1 MEPGPEVA
9 ILCATY
15 GYTPGQVA
23 GLTPAQTQ
31 YLLACVPEVELR
43 RVYPIVSLEAT
54 IRNALGG
61 KQTKKGDKPDDDGE
75 PFEPWTALELVPWF
89 ARPSWLQASTVP
101 REAAL
106 DFLRNRK
113 RLPAWAIGIAP
124 IDEIRR
130 AAS

>member
-15 GYTPGQVA
+15 GYTPDQVA
-23 GLTPAQTQ
+23 GFTPAQTQ
-31 YLLACVPEVELR
+31 YLLASVPEVALR

-61 KQTKKGDKPDDDGE
+61 KKTKKADKPDDGE

-101 REAAL
+101 RDAAV
-106 DFLRNRK
+106 DFLRNRR
-113 RLPAWAIGIAP
+113 RLPPWAITIAP

-130 AAS
+130 AAA